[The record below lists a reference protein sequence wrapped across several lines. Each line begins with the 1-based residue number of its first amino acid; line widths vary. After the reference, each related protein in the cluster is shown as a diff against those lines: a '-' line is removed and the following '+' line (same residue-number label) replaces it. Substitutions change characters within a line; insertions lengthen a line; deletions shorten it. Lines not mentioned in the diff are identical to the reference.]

1 MTQFHN
7 NQRDPSVRRCA
18 WRAGAFFFA
27 NSLVLVPHW
36 DLHCRTAV
44 WWRRGVWVCVCY
56 TGRRNPFD
64 WSSGLGRPHLILRQ
78 ELQRRQE
85 QLLAM
90 LWKCHQAKGHYT
102 THCFMNPL
110 LYAQTHNHAN
120 THPPT
125 RTYTHNEN
133 GITGHANVGPNALG
147 HKGKRVRN
155 TAEMVEIE
163 KDKWRS

>member
-7 NQRDPSVRRCA
+7 NRRNPSERRCVC
-18 WRAGAFFFA
+18 AGAFFWA

-44 WWRRGVWVCVCY
+44 WWRRGVWVCY
-56 TGRRNPFD
+56 TGGINPFD

-85 QLLAM
+85 QLLAT
-90 LWKCHQAKGHYT
+90 LWKCHQAKGHYKPD
-102 THCFMNPL
+102 CFMNPL

-120 THPPT
+120 TRIHPHTHIHTMKMALRGMPT
-125 RTYTHNEN
+125 W
-133 GITGHANVGPNALG
+133 GQML
-147 HKGKRVRN
+147 
-155 TAEMVEIE
+155 VEIE
-163 KDKWRS
+163 KDKWRG